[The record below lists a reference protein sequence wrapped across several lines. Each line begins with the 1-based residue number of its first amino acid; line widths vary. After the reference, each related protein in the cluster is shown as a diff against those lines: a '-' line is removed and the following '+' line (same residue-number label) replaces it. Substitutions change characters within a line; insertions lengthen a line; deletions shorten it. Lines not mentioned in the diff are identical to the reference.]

1 MPTFIDFMGL
11 ETEYTAL
18 GTSLLRNKESFAL
31 VREGSLVGIITDC
44 GYLKHSLINRLEFG
58 EMHHGTDDNYFDLL
72 EDNLLAWDIV
82 AYELVSNNR
91 WSP

>member
-1 MPTFIDFMGL
+1 MVL

-18 GTSLLRNKESFAL
+18 GTSLLRKKEAFAL
-31 VREGSLVGIITDC
+31 ISEGSLVGIITDR
-44 GYLKHSLINRLEFG
+44 GYLKHSLIHRMEFG
-58 EMHHGTDDNYFDLL
+58 KLHAESDDNYFDLL

>member
-1 MPTFIDFMGL
+1 MH
-11 ETEYTAL
+11 A
-18 GTSLLRNKESFAL
+18 GT
-31 VREGSLVGIITDC
+31 G
-44 GYLKHSLINRLEFG
+44 
-58 EMHHGTDDNYFDLL
+58 DNYFDLL

>member
-1 MPTFIDFMGL
+1 MPTFIEFLVL

-18 GTSLLRNKESFAL
+18 GTSLLTKKESFAL
-31 VREGSLVGIITDC
+31 VREGSLVGIITDS
-44 GYLKHSLINRLEFG
+44 GYLKHSLNNLMEFG
-58 EMHHGTDDNYFDLL
+58 KLHAGTDDNYFDFL

>member
-1 MPTFIDFMGL
+1 MVL

-18 GTSLLRNKESFAL
+18 GTSLLTKKESFAL
-31 VREGSLVGIITDC
+31 VREGSLVGIITDR
-44 GYLKHSLINRLEFG
+44 GYLKHSLIHRMEVGKL
-58 EMHHGTDDNYFDLL
+58 HAVTDDNYFDLL